1 MLTPLD
7 YLWVFTILLVLG
19 EGCHCCVPC
28 LELALLVTAFPHR
41 LQWRTYRVPC
51 SQMGCITLS
60 KCVWDTGNQTCFWLL
75 YPFPFSSRFG
85 CIPDHIRFF
94 FYSII
99 AWIAM
104 VWKPIG
110 VVQCDLFL
118 TSLELLNSLTSWK
131 LPSAPGVQM
140 HFLPPPLASLHS
152 ASCAETDFSQPF
164 LGLLCA
170 IPSLSVIGCP
180 WKVSMI

>member
-1 MLTPLD
+1 MLTPVD

-19 EGCHCCVPC
+19 EGCRCCVPC

-60 KCVWDTGNQTCFWLL
+60 KCVWDTRNQTCFWLL

-94 FYSII
+94 STVSLRELPWYGS
-99 AWIAM
+99 
-104 VWKPIG
+104 
-110 VVQCDLFL
+110 L
-118 TSLELLNSLTSWK
+118 LELFSVTFSLLVKSCSTPWLLGIYQVHQGSKCIFSLLLWLPYTLLPVQRQIFLN
-131 LPSAPGVQM
+131 
-140 HFLPPPLASLHS
+140 
-152 ASCAETDFSQPF
+152 
-164 LGLLCA
+164 
-170 IPSLSVIGCP
+170 LS
-180 WKVSMI
+180 